1 MENHSLEISRPE
13 QPLEGFPDPQFV
25 FFFFPGRRGL
35 WSLIISSMNGNHIC
49 VCVVLSK
56 FKVDGN

>member
-25 FFFFPGRRGL
+25 FFFFSRKKRALELDYKLYEWEPHLCPRGAQQVQGG
-35 WSLIISSMNGNHIC
+35 W
-49 VCVVLSK
+49 
-56 FKVDGN
+56 

>member
-25 FFFFPGRRGL
+25 FFFFPEEEGFGA
-35 WSLIISSMNGNHIC
+35 
-49 VCVVLSK
+49 
-56 FKVDGN
+56 